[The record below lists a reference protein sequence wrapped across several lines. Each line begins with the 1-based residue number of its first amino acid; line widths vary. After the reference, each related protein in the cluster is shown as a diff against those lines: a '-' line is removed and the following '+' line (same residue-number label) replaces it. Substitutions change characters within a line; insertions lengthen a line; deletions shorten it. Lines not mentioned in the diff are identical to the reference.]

1 MAEAAPAVAS
11 APPVLPPMSPLE
23 KTSIPPPA
31 ANPSEFRA
39 LAVLVGLLGLV
50 ATATVLH
57 FLAPV
62 IVAAWFAGLT
72 AGVRGRLVA
81 RIGGRHRVAAMA
93 TAALVVVIVAPLVLL
108 AVPLAGMVLEFAR
121 GLSHGNLNE
130 AVTRVTTSVSGAA
143 TGHGARGAGSG
154 LLRRILHSGESFIS
168 GAASFMSE
176 TVATLSIVIAQLFLL
191 AVCSYYFSAEGGRML
206 LVIERASPLS
216 PPHFARLREEFMAVA
231 RAMLVGELLT
241 AAVQGAVAGVIYF
254 ALGIPSALVLT
265 LLTAVGAL
273 VPTVGSAIV
282 WVPVAVSLGVTGRTR
297 DAVILAVLGVTVI
310 ATVDNVL
317 RPVFSRMGAGKMHPL
332 LLFLGIFGGLEAFGG
347 WGIILGPVVLALFVA
362 AFRLYASEASARRH
376 PAEG

>member
-1 MAEAAPAVAS
+1 
-11 APPVLPPMSPLE
+11 MSPLE
-23 KTSIPPPA
+23 KNSMPPSPS

-72 AGVRGRLVA
+72 SDVRGRLVS
-81 RIGGRHRVAAMA
+81 RIGGRHRVAAVL

-108 AVPLAGMVLEFAR
+108 AVPVAGMVFEFAR
-121 GLSHGNLNE
+121 GLSRGNLSE
-130 AVTRVTTSVSGAA
+130 AVNRVTASVSGAT
-143 TGHGARGAGSG
+143 TGHASHGAGSG
-154 LLRRILHSGESFIS
+154 LVRRVLSSGESFVS
-168 GAASFMSE
+168 GAASFMTE
-176 TVATLSIVIAQLFLL
+176 TVATLSIVIAQLFIL
-191 AVCSYYFSAEGGRML
+191 AVCAYYFSAEGGRIL
-206 LVIERASPLS
+206 VVIERASPLS
-216 PPHFARLREEFMAVA
+216 PPHFARLRQEFMAVA

-254 ALGIPSALVLT
+254 ALGLPSALVLT

-282 WVPVAVSLGVTGRTR
+282 WVPVAVSLGLAGRVR
-297 DAVILAVLGVTVI
+297 DAVILAALGVTVI

-347 WGIILGPVVLALFVA
+347 WGIILGPVALALFVA
-362 AFRLYASEASARRH
+362 AFRLYASETSARRL
-376 PAEG
+376 PSEG